1 MSFLS
6 SPPPSPSLP
15 SLLPRHSKRPTVLL
29 ARLRF
34 YRRLLLSLCGL
45 ALLGW
50 IGAHRSASSHHS
62 SHAQILFPQTAGQR
76 YELVGD
82 SSLPDEPCAL
92 IVADKRGKS
101 KWTVWI
107 PQRSSLL
114 QPAQY
119 AELCAQSAEI
129 SERLAGGKRGG
140 YRKTHERLY
149 PNAEDPLFV
158 DVAEAEAEG
167 LLPERFPQLTLG
179 VHTSL
184 NGKCKE
190 SEKSPMM
197 VCERSMTYMLES
209 SDAGLGKTLMGL
221 WMAYGLAQK
230 EGRAFFIDDTRWAY
244 GNFSSY
250 FLPLPPVPCLSP
262 PSHHILPCPRAARHL
277 LISASTLPHVFGHA
291 SATEIIDPRKLDP
304 RHQRRLFA
312 LARTGYEALFRL
324 NADDAHYVDQRAASI
339 FNEASQSGGISIGLH
354 VRRGDCHPFEYQY
367 QRDYLPL
374 DRYLDA
380 AREILASRSHLFNV
394 SSLSPVSISPAHD
407 PNPDP
412 LARLLAATSSRI
424 VLASDDPDV
433 YSAPEMVYITT
444 RAQDRIVLA
453 SKATLA
459 HHSAKNSNSNS
470 KQGFVDEQDGW
481 DRGFYSA
488 VFWNLGRGRGFL
500 ATPTA
505 PTSAGK
511 AKEEK
516 VPEGVMRLRELV
528 GRAYLLDLA
537 VLARTD
543 AVVCGVSA
551 AGCRLLAV
559 MMGEKAVSGGDWK
572 NVDGGLGWRGI
583 D

>member
-1 MSFLS
+1 MHARKNPNNLSISSSGSTSAASSAESNGLLTPRTPRMSFLS

-230 EGRAFFIDDTRWAY
+230 EGRAFFIDDTRWY
-244 GNFSSY
+244 VM
-250 FLPLPPVPCLSP
+250 LLPPIV
-262 PSHHILPCPRAARHL
+262 R
-277 LISASTLPHVFGHA
+277 STC
-291 SATEIIDPRKLDP
+291 
-304 RHQRRLFA
+304 
-312 LARTGYEALFRL
+312 YEALFRL
-324 NADDAHYVDQRAASI
+324 NADDARYVDQRAASI